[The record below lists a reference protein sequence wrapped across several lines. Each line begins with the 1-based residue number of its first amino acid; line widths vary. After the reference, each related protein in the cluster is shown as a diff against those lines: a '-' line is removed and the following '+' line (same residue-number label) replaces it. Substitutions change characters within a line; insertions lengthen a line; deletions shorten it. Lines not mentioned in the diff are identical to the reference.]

1 MTNVLVVAE
10 VAEGKLKKTTHSAV
24 TFARDA
30 AAALGG
36 SFAIL
41 VIGEGAAGA
50 AQEAA
55 ALGASKVLVA
65 DDAGLKSY
73 LAERYAPTVA
83 EVGKAYA
90 VVVGTAS
97 AYGKDLLPRVAARL
111 AAGYA
116 ADISELI
123 KDGGKLAYKRPMFAG
138 NAYGICTISTPVQVV
153 SVRQSAFTAAEPVEH
168 ARAGS
173 GEPGAPGGASPIEK
187 VAVVPPGKAAERVEF
202 VSLDQAKNE
211 RPELTEARVVVS
223 GGRALKE
230 RFNEVLAPL
239 ADTLNA
245 AMGASR
251 AACDAGYAPSDWQ
264 VGQTGKV
271 VAPALYFA
279 IGISGAI
286 QHLAGMK
293 SSKVIV
299 AINKDGDAPIFQ
311 VADYGL
317 VADLFQAVPE
327 LTKAI
332 QAAKA

>member
-1 MTNVLVVAE
+1 MSDVLVVAE
-10 VAEGKLKKTTHSAV
+10 AADGKLKKTTHSAV
-24 TFARDA
+24 TFAKDA

-36 SFAIL
+36 TFAIL
-41 VIGEGAAGA
+41 VIGAGVDEAAK
-50 AQEAA
+50 EAA
-55 ALGASKVLVA
+55 AFGASKVLVA
-65 DDAGLKSY
+65 DDASLKSY

-111 AAGYA
+111 QAGYA
-116 ADISELI
+116 ADISELSH
-123 KDGGKLAYKRPMFAG
+123 DGAKLSYKRPMFAG
-138 NAYGICTISTPVQVV
+138 NAYGIATISTPIQVV
-153 SVRQSAFTAAEPVEH
+153 SVRQSAFTAAEP
-168 ARAGS
+168 S
-173 GEPGAPGGASPIEK
+173 GGASPIEK
-187 VAVVPPGKAAERVEF
+187 VAVTAPGKAAERVEF

-211 RPELTEARVVVS
+211 RPELTEARVDVS

-230 RFNEVLAPL
+230 RFNEILAPL